1 MQVAATC
8 PECGSGTQLE
18 VSSVEQAEYVGC
30 PNCGHRFLWEPAGG
44 GAPGEAVGAGPE
56 PGDDD
61 ELDWGSAEGGADY
74 ILLYPATNRP
84 QIAGLMLLLAAL
96 LMLTTVVLMN
106 GTLGD
111 ATRVEGTT
119 AKANQMLGQTG
130 MQSEEEIDEAFVRS
144 VLRAGIIWELFCTVL
159 ATAGGVLVLMRQN
172 YTLVLAGCAAAIVGM
187 GTFML
192 ATLFGA
198 IALYLVLQSRSEFGI
213 IEEESW

>member
-18 VSSVEQAEYVGC
+18 VSSVEQAEYVSC
-30 PNCGHRFLWEPAGG
+30 PDCGHRFLWESAGG
-44 GAPGEAVGAGPE
+44 GAPGETVSAGPE

-61 ELDWGSAEGGADY
+61 ELDWGSAEGGDDY
-74 ILLYPATNRP
+74 VVLYPTTNRP

-96 LMLTTVVLMN
+96 VMLTTVALTN
-106 GTLGD
+106 GTL
-111 ATRVEGTT
+111 
-119 AKANQMLGQTG
+119 ANPKSVDNITDLTNEWMEQYG
-130 MQSEEEIDEAFVRS
+130 MQSEEEIDEEIIRS
-144 VLRAGIIWELFCTVL
+144 VLRAGIIWEMFCTVL

-187 GTFML
+187 GAFL
-192 ATLFGA
+192 LSTLFGA